1 MNYIVLDLEWNQ
13 PRWSGETV
21 ENPIHL
27 VGEIVQIGA
36 VKMDQSL
43 SIQDELRL
51 TVNPKY
57 YKKMHRNVARITGL
71 DNDAVRRGISFPEAA
86 RILASFCGKDFIFL
100 TWGPD
105 DIPMLRD
112 NFTLFSLDED
122 WIPESVDLQVLF
134 SHQKL
139 GSVRQ
144 IALEDATQI
153 LGEEPFQAHDALCDA
168 KSTALICRHLDM
180 ENGLQDYASL
190 AGDITSQPLQIH
202 SIPMHYENRGEALRE
217 MESTTFPCPECDGY
231 LLPESIIPQ
240 NSSKYLALAECTAG
254 ERYLIRFRLYRGEK
268 QKICCIRE
276 VFALNDN
283 LMAFYDQ
290 KNARYEKYKAQER
303 AKERRK
309 RARRREKREAER
321 KEITPA

>member
-13 PRWSGETV
+13 PRWAGETV
-21 ENPIHL
+21 ENPVHL

-36 VKMDQSL
+36 VRMNETL
-43 SIQDELRL
+43 SIKDELRL
-51 TVNPKY
+51 TVSPKY
-57 YKKMHRNVARITGL
+57 YRKMHRKVARITGL
-71 DNDAVRRGISFPEAA
+71 DNETVRGGISFPEAV
-86 RILASFCGKDFIFL
+86 RLLASFCGEDFIFL

-122 WIPESVDLQVLF
+122 WIPDSFDLQILF

-144 IALEDATQI
+144 VALEDAITM

-180 ENGLQDYASL
+180 ESGFRDYARL
-190 AGDITSQPLQIH
+190 AGDITSQPLR
-202 SIPMHYENRGEALRE
+202 SCLVPMHYENRGEALRE
-217 MESTTFPCPECDGY
+217 LGSTTFACPECDGY
-231 LLPESIIPQ
+231 LLPEEIIPQ
-240 NSSKYLALAECTAG
+240 NSSKYLAMAECTGG

-276 VFALNDN
+276 VFALNDD
-283 LMAFYDQ
+283 LVAFYEQ
-290 KNARYEKYKAQER
+290 KNERYEKYKAQER
-303 AKERRK
+303 QKERRK
-309 RARRREKREAER
+309 RARRREKREAM
-321 KEITPA
+321 KEDASA